1 MKDFEIKK
9 LQRERNHWRHEAHSI
24 QAPQSWEK
32 FRAIRNKIKKVIR
45 EKKASFYKKVFQSK
59 NKNLIWK
66 VIHRILSPNPK
77 TLKVDPEK
85 LNKFFNKTA
94 ERLVGKRQT
103 DNASLQSYISSLKDK
118 SNRFNL

>member
-45 EKKASFYKKVFQSK
+45 EKKASFHKKLFQSK
-59 NKNLIWK
+59 NKNDIWK

-77 TLKVDPEK
+77 TLKWTLK
-85 LNKFFNKTA
+85 SSTNSSTKQLN
-94 ERLVGKRQT
+94 
-103 DNASLQSYISSLKDK
+103 D
-118 SNRFNL
+118 